1 MLERGRQRTHGAKG
15 VKDHWYC
22 LVRGHARLADHASRN
37 VAILIHTTLGN
48 GYLGSRIDE
57 ERSKMWY
64 LVWIAES
71 REPSSFWT
79 QVVPK
84 AFWLRARL
92 PGHHAKRHSQPT
104 LGDGRGVS
112 LPVPCRM
119 VAEVRAAGIPCWAP
133 ACGGRHKLFSMQ
145 CLGTQLAPWP
155 KGPIHDRSV
164 STLGPRPQV
173 RWDYPLSLSI

>member
-48 GYLGSRIDE
+48 GYLGSLIDE

-64 LVWIAES
+64 LVWIAKS
-71 REPSSFWT
+71 WEPSSFWT
-79 QVVPK
+79 KVAPE

-92 PGHHAKRHSQPT
+92 PGRHAKRHSQPI
-104 LGDGRGVS
+104 LGYGHGLWLLVPHGMVGWSCGCWRTVS
-112 LPVPCRM
+112 
-119 VAEVRAAGIPCWAP
+119 AP
-133 ACGGRHKLFSMQ
+133 ACGGRHKLFSGQ
-145 CLGTQLAPWP
+145 CPGTQLARCP
-155 KGPIHDRSV
+155 KGPVYHRSALV
-164 STLGPRPQV
+164 LGPRPQV
-173 RWDYPLSLSI
+173 RRDYPLSLSI